1 MENRKQHN
9 MGFLSQMMYGID
21 EFFNGGVFVIINT
34 FFIAF
39 MTDAIGIPCEQLW
52 NKENARIHR
61 HTSLHQP

>member
-1 MENRKQHN
+1 
-9 MGFLSQMMYGID
+9 MMYRIG

-34 FFIAF
+34 FFIVF